1 MSCKSQ
7 KCDIFILINF
17 SFDGCIVVGLTPSLV
32 STSLLV
38 FFFFHCCSHGY
49 TPTWSKSQ
57 LKHKIRRFK
66 AILRLVFWSISS
78 LCANAAAL
86 CPLSVPLIVIV
97 PLKDYIILFAPSPPH
112 FSNFVGVQPFLPR
125 DNWLIHFC
133 VTPPPPDPQN
143 RARVGVWA
151 GLRCHVQPIT
161 KSHLPVQINC
171 FTVTTSAVK
180 ARQYWVKTKNWK
192 CFACVVHSW
201 CVLSAMTWV
210 VVCWCHL
217 VVEHQNCP
225 CPVYGGIIE
234 MMAFMLFK
242 CNLWPPVFLRCSI
255 WWWINVFTALQWV
268 FLWVFVS
275 PAHSADMHGSLA
287 SGLHGCSAP
296 ESKMSLC
303 YLFHE

>member
-97 PLKDYIILFAPSPPH
+97 PLKDYIILFAP
-112 FSNFVGVQPFLPR
+112 F
-125 DNWLIHFC
+125 
-133 VTPPPPDPQN
+133 PPPPLQQFCRRSAFSAQRQLVN
-143 RARVGVWA
+143 S
-151 GLRCHVQPIT
+151 LLCHTATSWSTEPGQGGSVSRPP
-161 KSHLPVQINC
+161 LPC
-171 FTVTTSAVK
+171 
-180 ARQYWVKTKNWK
+180 
-192 CFACVVHSW
+192 
-201 CVLSAMTWV
+201 
-210 VVCWCHL
+210 
-217 VVEHQNCP
+217 
-225 CPVYGGIIE
+225 
-234 MMAFMLFK
+234 
-242 CNLWPPVFLRCSI
+242 
-255 WWWINVFTALQWV
+255 
-268 FLWVFVS
+268 
-275 PAHSADMHGSLA
+275 SADHEVAPPGSDKL
-287 SGLHGCSAP
+287 LHCHDFS
-296 ESKMSLC
+296 C
-303 YLFHE
+303 